1 MVNNLN
7 GILSILAN
15 VRDLHK
21 VFGAELLIGGQIEIS
36 ARDQCEDARR
46 ELLLHQVL
54 ISRTVQSIFELSMFF
69 VIL

>member
-21 VFGAELLIGGQIEIS
+21 VLGADLLIGGQIEIS
-36 ARDQCEDARR
+36 ARDQCEDAS
-46 ELLLHQVL
+46 LWQN
-54 ISRTVQSIFELSMFF
+54 TFQSA
-69 VIL
+69 